1 MLALAQPFPPP
12 TAPPPPAEDDD
23 EGLTVRGSSV
33 GYIDTAAP
41 GDQLILRS
49 EFGYDFRFPSRAEF
63 FYAQGRPRGPGLPL
77 PERSIDYQHLTVYA
91 ETLLG
96 PRASV
101 FVEGGVRFLNPE
113 VNANAA
119 GFGDMNVGFK
129 YAVLT
134 GEFGVATF
142 QFRTYIPSGDPHH
155 GLGTSHASLEPGLLG
170 FARLTDRLGL
180 AGELRYWVPVGGTDF
195 AGSVLR
201 YGLGFR
207 YDLWQAGQLRV
218 APVAEVIG
226 WTVLAGKQPHPTP
239 AGVTVVGAAGTSIV
253 NVKVGGRLDLTDR
266 AGLYLGYGRAITGE
280 RWYTDVLRLDFR
292 WLY

>member
-1 MLALAQPFPPP
+1 
-12 TAPPPPAEDDD
+12 
-23 EGLTVRGSSV
+23 
-33 GYIDTAAP
+33 
-41 GDQLILRS
+41 
-49 EFGYDFRFPSRAEF
+49 
-63 FYAQGRPRGPGLPL
+63 
-77 PERSIDYQHLTVYA
+77 
-91 ETLLG
+91 
-96 PRASV
+96 V
-101 FVEGGVRFLNPE
+101 FVEGGVRFLNPV

-129 YAVLT
+129 YAVLA
-134 GEFGVATF
+134 GESGVATF

-170 FARLTDRLGL
+170 FTRLTDRLGL

-207 YDLWQAGQLRV
+207 YDLWQAGQLRL